1 MRVITGIAGGRK
13 LKSPE
18 GEAVRPTTD
27 QVKQAIFNILQFDL
41 EGRRV
46 LDLFGGTGQLGIEAL
61 SRGAREAVFTDSSR
75 TSVQL
80 IRENLKRCGLEGKV
94 LQTDALSYL
103 ARGEKFDVIFIDPPY
118 DSGLYQAVLER
129 INAVDNLTEG
139 GIIVCDI
146 AICPGSFDP
155 ITLGHLNIIRR
166 SAKIFDEVVVCVM
179 LNATKTSPMFTIDER
194 VGMVKRA
201 VTRYPN
207 VRVDTAGML
216 LAEYARQYENAVIV
230 KGLRAASDFD
240 YEFQMNLINKKINP
254 ELETMFLTAS
264 EKYTFLSS
272 SVVREMATYGA
283 DLTGLVPTELI
294 PDIEEKAKLW
304 RKA

>member
-1 MRVITGIAGGRK
+1 M
-13 LKSPE
+13 SE
-18 GEAVRPTTD
+18 
-27 QVKQAIFNILQFDL
+27 
-41 EGRRV
+41 
-46 LDLFGGTGQLGIEAL
+46 
-61 SRGAREAVFTDSSR
+61 
-75 TSVQL
+75 
-80 IRENLKRCGLEGKV
+80 KR
-94 LQTDALSYL
+94 
-103 ARGEKFDVIFIDPPY
+103 
-118 DSGLYQAVLER
+118 
-129 INAVDNLTEG
+129 
-139 GIIVCDI
+139 I

-166 SAKIFDEVVVCVM
+166 SAKIFDEVIVCVM

-201 VTRYPN
+201 VARYPN

-294 PDIEEKAKLW
+294 PEIEEKAKLW

>member
-1 MRVITGIAGGRK
+1 M
-13 LKSPE
+13 SE
-18 GEAVRPTTD
+18 
-27 QVKQAIFNILQFDL
+27 
-41 EGRRV
+41 
-46 LDLFGGTGQLGIEAL
+46 
-61 SRGAREAVFTDSSR
+61 
-75 TSVQL
+75 
-80 IRENLKRCGLEGKV
+80 KR
-94 LQTDALSYL
+94 
-103 ARGEKFDVIFIDPPY
+103 
-118 DSGLYQAVLER
+118 
-129 INAVDNLTEG
+129 
-139 GIIVCDI
+139 I

-201 VTRYPN
+201 VARYPN

-283 DLTGLVPTELI
+283 DLTGLVPSELI
-294 PDIEEKAKLW
+294 PEIEEKAKLW